1 MRSGDYAELRAFAA
15 VVRHGSFTR
24 AAAHLGVSPSALSQ
38 TIRALEDRLGQ
49 RLLNRTTRS
58 VAPSAAGQ
66 ALAERLLPVLDDL
79 EGVLDTAFAAAGEV
93 AGPLRLDVVRVA
105 MPHLARLVP
114 GFLSRYP
121 RVRLEVAS
129 NDSLVDIVALG
140 FDAGIR
146 LAERLEGDM
155 IAVPFGGDLRMIC
168 VAAPGYLAGHPVPLH
183 PRDLAD
189 HACMVTLTPSTNTPY
204 RWEFEKDGEALRIAV
219 NGPLISRDADLRVS
233 ATLAGIGI
241 GFFFEDEV
249 RDHVT
254 TGALV
259 QVLADW
265 TPAFPGA
272 YLYFPSRRN
281 PAPPLRAFVDHVRE
295 FGAGRG
301 LRNPEPLQ
309 PSP

>member
-1 MRSGDYAELRAFAA
+1 MRGSDFAELRAFAA

-38 TIRALEDRLGQ
+38 SIRALEDRLGQ

-66 ALAERLLPVLDDL
+66 VLAERLLPVLDDL
-79 EGVLDTAFAAAGEV
+79 DGVVDAAFSAGGEV
-93 AGPLRLDVVRVA
+93 SGPLRLDVVRVA
-105 MPHLARLVP
+105 MPYLARLVP
-114 GFLSRYP
+114 GFLARYP

-129 NDSLVDIVALG
+129 NDALVDIVALG

-155 IAVPFGGDLRMIC
+155 IAVPFGGELRMIC
-168 VAAPGYLAGHPVPLH
+168 VAAPDYLARRAAPLH

-189 HACMVTLTPSTNTPY
+189 HACMVTLTPSTGTPY

-219 NGPLISRDADLRVS
+219 DGPLISRDTDLRVA
-233 ATLAGIGI
+233 ATVAGAGI

-249 RDHVT
+249 QDLVAAGR
-254 TGALV
+254 LV
-259 QVLADW
+259 QVLEDW

-281 PAPPLRAFVDHVRE
+281 PAPPLRAFVDYVRE
-295 FGAGRG
+295 MGRG
-301 LRNPEPLQ
+301 QTFPEG
-309 PSP
+309 

>member
-1 MRSGDYAELRAFAA
+1 MRGTDYAELRAFAA

-38 TIRALEDRLGQ
+38 TIRSLEDRLDQ

-79 EGVLDTAFAAAGEV
+79 EGVVDTAFAAAGEV
-93 AGPLRLDVVRVA
+93 SGPLRIDAVRVA
-105 MPHLARLVP
+105 IPHLSRLVP
-114 GFLSRYP
+114 GFLARYP
-121 RVRLEVAS
+121 RVRLEIAS
-129 NDSLVDIVALG
+129 NDALVDIVALG

-155 IAVPFGGDLRMIC
+155 IAVPFGGELRLIC
-168 VAAPGYLAGHPVPLH
+168 VASPDYLARRPAPDH

-189 HACMVTLTPSTNTPY
+189 HACLVTLTPSTGSPY
-204 RWEFEKDGEALRIAV
+204 RWEFEKDGEALRIGV
-219 NGPLISRDADLRVS
+219 DGPLVSRDIDLRV
-233 ATLAGIGI
+233 AAAVAGVGI

-249 RDHVT
+249 RDLVAS
-254 TGALV
+254 GRLV

-265 TPAFPGA
+265 TPAFPGC
-272 YLYFPSRRN
+272 YLYYPSRRN
-281 PAPPLRAFVDHVRE
+281 PAPALRAFVDHVRDW
-295 FGAGRG
+295 GRG
-301 LRNPEPLQ
+301 RTFPDG
-309 PSP
+309 

>member
-1 MRSGDYAELRAFAA
+1 MRGSDYSELRAFAA

-79 EGVLDTAFAAAGEV
+79 DGVVDTAFAASGEV
-93 AGPLRLDVVRVA
+93 SGPLRLDVVRVA

-129 NDSLVDIVALG
+129 NDALVDIVAQG

-168 VAAPGYLAGHPVPLH
+168 VASPDYLARHSAPLH
-183 PRDLAD
+183 PRDLAGHD
-189 HACMVTLTPSTNTPY
+189 CMVTLTPSTGTPY

-219 NGPLISRDADLRVS
+219 GGPLVSRDTDLRVA
-233 ATLAGIGI
+233 ATVAGVGI

-249 RDHVT
+249 RD
-254 TGALV
+254 LV
-259 QVLADW
+259 AAGRLMQVLADW

-281 PAPPLRAFVDHVRE
+281 PASPLRAFVDYVRE
-295 FGAGRG
+295 TGRG
-301 LRNPEPLQ
+301 QTFPEG
-309 PSP
+309 

>member
-1 MRSGDYAELRAFAA
+1 MRGSDYAELRAFAA

-24 AAAHLGVSPSALSQ
+24 AAAHLGVTPSALSQ
-38 TIRALEDRLGQ
+38 TIRTLEDRLGQ

-79 EGVLDTAFAAAGEV
+79 DGVVDAAFAASGEV
-93 AGPLRLDVVRVA
+93 SGRLRLDVVRVA

-114 GFLSRYP
+114 GFLARYP
-121 RVRLEVAS
+121 RVTLEVAS
-129 NDSLVDIVALG
+129 NDALVDIVAQG

-168 VAAPGYLAGHPVPLH
+168 VAAPDYLARHPAPQH
-183 PRDLAD
+183 PRDLAG
-189 HACMVTLTPSTNTPY
+189 HACMVTLTPSTGTPY

-219 NGPLISRDADLRVS
+219 NGPLVSRDTDLRVA
-233 ATLAGIGI
+233 ATVAGVGI

-249 RDHVT
+249 RDLIAA
-254 TGALV
+254 GRLV

-272 YLYFPSRRN
+272 CLYFPSRRN

-295 FGAGRG
+295 WGRG
-301 LRNPEPLQ
+301 QTFPEG
-309 PSP
+309 

>member
-1 MRSGDYAELRAFAA
+1 MRGSDYAELRAFAA
-15 VVRHGSFTR
+15 VVRQGSFTR

-58 VAPSAAGQ
+58 VAPSAAGR

-79 EGVLDTAFAAAGEV
+79 DGVVDTALAAAGEV
-93 AGPLRLDVVRVA
+93 SGPLRLDVVRVA
-105 MPHLARLVP
+105 MPHLAKLVP
-114 GFLSRYP
+114 GFLARYP
-121 RVRLEVAS
+121 RVQLEVAS
-129 NDSLVDIVALG
+129 NDALVDIVTQG

-168 VAAPGYLAGHPVPLH
+168 VAAPDYLLRHPAPQH

-189 HACMVTLTPSTNTPY
+189 HACMVTLTPSTGTPY

-219 NGPLISRDADLRVS
+219 NGPLVSRDTELRVA
-233 ATLAGIGI
+233 ATVAGVGI
-241 GFFFEDEV
+241 GFFFEGEV
-249 RDHVT
+249 QDLVSA
-254 TGALV
+254 GALV
-259 QVLADW
+259 QILDDW

-272 YLYFPSRRN
+272 YLYYPSRRN
-281 PAPPLRAFVDHVRE
+281 QSPPLRAFIDH
-295 FGAGRG
+295 
-301 LRNPEPLQ
+301 LK
-309 PSP
+309 SD

>member
-58 VAPSAAGQ
+58 VAPSAAGRV
-66 ALAERLLPVLDDL
+66 LAERLLPVLDDL
-79 EGVLDTAFAAAGEV
+79 DGVVDTAFAAAGEV
-93 AGPLRLDVVRVA
+93 SGPLRLDVVRVA

-114 GFLSRYP
+114 GFLARYP

-129 NDSLVDIVALG
+129 NDALVDIVALG

-168 VAAPGYLAGHPVPLH
+168 VAAPDYLARHPAPLH
-183 PRDLAD
+183 PRDLAS
-189 HACMVTLTPSTNTPY
+189 HTCMVTLTPSTGTPY

-219 NGPLISRDADLRVS
+219 DGPLVSRDTEVRVA
-233 ATLAGIGI
+233 ATVAGVGI

-249 RDHVT
+249 RDHLVA
-254 TGALV
+254 GRLV
-259 QVLADW
+259 QVLEEW

-272 YLYFPSRRN
+272 YLYFPSRRS
-281 PAPPLRAFVDHVRE
+281 PAPPLRAFVDYVQE

-301 LRNPEPLQ
+301 
-309 PSP
+309 

>member
-1 MRSGDYAELRAFAA
+1 MRSSDYAELRAFAA

-58 VAPSAAGQ
+58 VAPSTAGQ
-66 ALAERLLPVLDDL
+66 VLAERLLPVLDDL
-79 EGVLDTAFAAAGEV
+79 DGVLDAAFAAAGEV
-93 AGPLRLDVVRVA
+93 SGPLRLDVVRVA
-105 MPHLARLVP
+105 LPYLARLVP
-114 GFLSRYP
+114 GFLARYP

-129 NDSLVDIVALG
+129 NDALVDIVALG

-146 LAERLEGDM
+146 LAERLQGDM

-168 VAAPGYLAGHPVPLH
+168 VAAPTYLARSPAPLH

-189 HACMVTLTPSTNTPY
+189 HACMVTLTPSTGTPY

-219 NGPLISRDADLRVS
+219 DGPLVSRDTEVRVA
-233 ATLAGIGI
+233 ATVAGVGV

-249 RDHVT
+249 RDLVAA
-254 TGALV
+254 GRLV

-281 PAPPLRAFVDHVRE
+281 PAPPLRAFVDHVAE
-295 FGAGRG
+295 WGRG
-301 LRNPEPLQ
+301 QTFPEG
-309 PSP
+309 